1 MNEFHSFGLS
11 FLKKWANNTV
21 PVYSIYLSIELLRG
35 SNMKIL
41 YIVPFIILLSLLF
54 YY

>member
-21 PVYSIYLSIELLRG
+21 PVYSIYLSIELRG